1 MGLTNMHVALALN
14 RIWHT
19 IESGYIACAVISHN
33 ILYNVNDCTLSVW
46 NQRRL
51 LQPAAVSADGQAR
64 QDTTVA
70 SRDRLPPADVVR
82 QTGRGI
88 SGNWNTWAS
97 SSLVRFHPHLSEV
110 IFL

>member
-1 MGLTNMHVALALN
+1 MLVALAPN

-19 IESGYIACAVISHN
+19 TESGYIACAVISHS
-33 ILYNVNDCTLSVW
+33 ILYNVNVCTLSIW

-51 LQPAAVSADGQAR
+51 LQPASVGADKQTW

-70 SRDRLPPADVVR
+70 SCDCLSPADVVR

-88 SGNWNTWAS
+88 SSN
-97 SSLVRFHPHLSEV
+97 
-110 IFL
+110 